1 MNDRARFYEERDRR
15 TVEYG
20 IDPGFLEAQVA
31 VMVGDEVAAS
41 RPGQVA
47 TLALVNML
55 ARIHRSIAL
64 VVPPSPLVA
73 QTLVPGEDLPSVLVA
88 TARAID
94 PFIRIEIVERPPTD
108 TPCIGLGSGLPPG
121 LAMYV
126 GAEGAAAMLADVP
139 QPISPIDSTILGA
152 GLGACL
158 AAADLLYLVTG
169 GTSAHPRRLSVW
181 NFGEGSAADPGPDVI
196 GPLYVGTVLV
206 AGAGAVGSCLLY
218 WLREIGVV
226 GSWNVVDGD
235 VIKLHNTNRSL
246 GFLAADAGW
255 PAGDGAP
262 KAERAAALIA
272 ASPHVEWYEEWIAT
286 HQSPRPDLVLPL
298 ANDRGVRHL
307 IGQRGE
313 PVLMS
318 ATTSPHATAA
328 LHRQIPGRDDC
339 MDCRFPNTTVPKFE
353 CSTSTVESTEG
364 TSTDAA
370 LPFLSAT
377 AGLLLAAGLLQLQA
391 GTIGDCPENQWTL
404 WVATQNRSWQ
414 TSRRACVT
422 DCDAAL
428 PIEAVRSV
436 NSNSRWRELLA

>member
-1 MNDRARFYEERDRR
+1 MNDRARFYDERDRR

-31 VMVGDEVAAS
+31 VMVSDEAAVS

-55 ARIHRSIAL
+55 ARTHRSIAL

-73 QTLVPGEDLPSVLVA
+73 QTLVPGDDLQSVLVA

-94 PFIRIEIVERPPTD
+94 LFNRIEIAERPPTE
-108 TPCIGLGSGLPPG
+108 TPCIGIGADLPPR
-121 LAMYV
+121 LALYV
-126 GAEGAAAMLADVP
+126 GAEGAAATLADVP
-139 QPISPIDSTILGA
+139 QPISPTDSTILGA
-152 GLGACL
+152 GLGASL
-158 AAADLLYLVTG
+158 AAADLLYLVTSG
-169 GTSAHPRRLSVW
+169 RSPYPRRVSVW
-181 NFGEGSAADPGPDVI
+181 SFGEGGAADPGPDVI
-196 GPLYVGTVLV
+196 GPLDVGSVLV

-218 WLREIGVV
+218 WLREVGVM
-226 GSWNVVDGD
+226 GSWSVVDGD
-235 VIKLHNTNRSL
+235 VIKPHNTNRSL
-246 GFLAADAGW
+246 GFVAADAGW

-262 KAERAAALIA
+262 KAERAAALIGA
-272 ASPHVEWYEEWIAT
+272 TAHVEWYDEWIAT

-298 ANDRGVRHL
+298 ANDRGVRRL

-313 PVLMS
+313 PILLS

-339 MDCRFPNTTVPKFE
+339 VDCRFPDTTVPKFE
-353 CSTSTVESTEG
+353 CSTGTVESTEG

-391 GTIGDCPENQWTL
+391 GTIAGRAENQWTL

-422 DCDAAL
+422 NCDAAL

-436 NSNSRWRELLA
+436 KGNSRWRELLA